1 MILNGAFDASSSS
14 CGLHPPQCQDQPP
27 TNWAEE
33 AAQGSVQS
41 AALHK
46 GRGGTDPD
54 PFPSPRTI
62 QQPGPGL
69 EQPFA
74 PGDGSPGRTGGFAE
88 RKQHCRCKFQRF
100 IHFSRAA
107 TAHSES
113 RSVLDPSLQTPPG
126 THRPLHPPGPGEHPG
141 IMRIEPSPGTA
152 DTCCTCG
159 HGPATAPPGQRDNGG
174 TKAAPRRARPG
185 WNEMK

>member
-1 MILNGAFDASSSS
+1 MLPPLPVDCILPSARTN
-14 CGLHPPQCQDQPP
+14 HQPTGQRRLP
-27 TNWAEE
+27 RAL
-33 AAQGSVQS
+33 SKVLLS
-41 AALHK
+41 AK

-54 PFPSPRTI
+54 PFPSPRTF

-74 PGDGSPGRTGGFAE
+74 PGDGSPGRTRGFAE

-100 IHFSRAA
+100 IHFPRAA

-113 RSVLDPSLQTPPG
+113 RSVLDPSPQTPPG

-141 IMRIEPSPGTA
+141 I
-152 DTCCTCG
+152 CG
-159 HGPATAPPGQRDNGG
+159 
-174 TKAAPRRARPG
+174 
-185 WNEMK
+185 